1 MRNKRAAFL
10 VLALLVVSF
19 IFFKDS
25 LAWWLLQKNL
35 KKSFPGSV
43 SSVRKL
49 VVWPVFFEIKGFEL
63 KSAPFSS
70 PDFSIQDANADI
82 KFSISRS
89 FKGLACRLWVKSANY
104 NDIKIKDIDG
114 VFWISPSRISL
125 QGIRAR
131 AFGGDIFITGRI
143 DLMALGPNLELKAS
157 LRNIDIRELMQAL
170 GMEKRIDSS
179 GLFSGDIR
187 LAWQGGVLKVLDGK
201 LNSVTSGKFII
212 LDTSLVDKS
221 MAVKSAANIVVE
233 NLKNYYYDIGYIDLS
248 NVGQDIK
255 MIIQLE
261 GQGGSRHLE
270 IVWHGGSYEER

>member
-10 VLALLVVSF
+10 VFALLAVSF

-43 SSVRKL
+43 SNVTKL

-70 PDFSIQDANADI
+70 LDFLIQDANADI

-104 NDIKIKDIDG
+104 NDIKIKEIDG
-114 VFWISPSRISL
+114 VFSIVPSRVSL

-143 DLMALGPNLELKAS
+143 DLMAKAANLELKVR
-157 LRNIDIRELMQAL
+157 LDNIDIRELMQAL
-170 GMEKRIDSS
+170 GMEKRVDSS

-187 LAWQGGVLKVLDGK
+187 LAWQGGVLKALDGK
-201 LNSVTSGKFII
+201 LSSISSGKFII

-221 MAVKSAANIVVE
+221 MAAGDAANIVVE

-248 NVGQDIK
+248 NEGKNIK
-255 MIIQLE
+255 ITIQLE
-261 GQGGSRHLE
+261 GRAGSRHLE